1 MIAFVLFFSCAR
13 AFSYE
18 ISEETDCWSGS
29 GVRGKGDAQDVYQ
42 NYDKRNLVIVMD
54 LILQFITSINVS
66 SPPLDWYMTRDFRPL
81 AGMEL
86 LLPTRC

>member
-29 GVRGKGDAQDVYQ
+29 GVRGKVDAQDVYQ
-42 NYDKRNLVIVMD
+42 NYDKRNLVIVMN
-54 LILQFITSINVS
+54 LILDMSSLSHNLFVSELANFDVS
-66 SPPLDWYMTRDFRPL
+66 SPSP
-81 AGMEL
+81 
-86 LLPTRC
+86 